1 MSNLLVI
8 TRRKF
13 WEMEAKQKSIPLE
26 LHGAVPKGLGP
37 YLVTK
42 SKGGVTWVDE
52 APTDASA
59 PDAPIRAGVCQAAPS
74 TVFFDIVQ
82 AVADR
87 GIEDDWGNVHPYSL
101 DGVLA
106 AADYVRSFDLT
117 DIELLVPRI
126 RLPKYTQPKVNKKLK
141 SLGEALNGHPAIQ
154 EERPVKRPEW
164 MCPEKVGMPICPT
177 SWLPDGYAVV
187 VPAERAFVGELT
199 HLARGF
205 VAAIVHNPSRGIA
218 IARSVPK

>member
-1 MSNLLVI
+1 
-8 TRRKF
+8 
-13 WEMEAKQKSIPLE
+13 MEANPKSVPLE
-26 LHGAVPKGLGP
+26 LHGTVPKGLGP

-52 APTDASA
+52 APTDAS
-59 PDAPIRAGVCQAAPS
+59 DHSAPIRAGVSQATPS
-74 TVFFDIVQ
+74 TVFLDVVK

-87 GIEDDWGNVHPYSL
+87 GIDDDWGNVHPYSL
-101 DGVLA
+101 EGVLA
-106 AADYVRSFDLT
+106 AADYLRSFDLT

-126 RLPKYTQPKVNKKLK
+126 RLPKHARPKVNKKLQ
-141 SLGEALNGHPAIQ
+141 EILNRHSVFQ
-154 EERPVKRPEW
+154 DDRPIKRPEW
-164 MCPEKVGMPICPT
+164 MDPEKVGMPICPT

-205 VAAIVHNPSRGIA
+205 VAAIVHNPSRGLA